1 MHIDFRMSL
10 WNYIHYANCPPLEGA
25 IAEIRALGFGAEL
38 WDQWRNETGLFSPAQ
53 RDRMK
58 ALVED
63 MNVSMHTIMPRGRAM
78 TWEENVEQID
88 TAAYVG
94 ADTIV
99 AHVCS
104 TGVGESDPDYGLMRD
119 VVNYAEDK
127 GVTLAIENGDAHA
140 IGRALPEVPN
150 LKTCLDT
157 GHVYNDGF
165 TMPEVLGIM
174 GDRIVHLHLQDRL
187 PHFDHYIPGT
197 GIIPGGDWK
206 LLFTHLKRIDFT
218 GAGVFEL
225 RPRRPDVSA
234 KEGRSFVES
243 MIERI

>member
-1 MHIDFRMSL
+1 MHIEFRMSL
-10 WNYIHYANCPPLEGA
+10 WNYIHYASCPPLEGVM
-25 IAEIRALGFGAEL
+25 AEIRGLGMGAEL
-38 WDQWRNETGLFSPAQ
+38 WDRWRDQTGLFSPAQ

-58 ALVED
+58 ALVEG
-63 MNVSMHTIMPRGRAM
+63 MKVSMHTIMPRDRAM

-88 TAAYVG
+88 TAAYIG
-94 ADTIV
+94 ADAIV
-99 AHVCS
+99 AHVSS
-104 TGVGESDPDYGLMRD
+104 TGIGAPDADYRLLRD
-119 VVNYAEDK
+119 AVNYAEDK

-187 PHFDHYIPGT
+187 PHLDHYVPGT
-197 GIIPGGDWK
+197 GIIPQEDWK
-206 LLFTHLKRIDFT
+206 LLFAHLKKINFQ

-225 RPRRPDVSA
+225 RPRRPDVSV
-234 KEGRSFVES
+234 KEGMAFVEA
-243 MIERI
+243 MAEQA